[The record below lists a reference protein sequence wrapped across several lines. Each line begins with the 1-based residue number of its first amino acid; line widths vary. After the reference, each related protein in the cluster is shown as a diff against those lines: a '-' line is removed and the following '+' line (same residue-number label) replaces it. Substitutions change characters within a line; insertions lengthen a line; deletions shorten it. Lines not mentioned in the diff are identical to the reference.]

1 MGGDVTYKPS
11 ISKTKNDYPFVSDNT
26 VSASANLHVN
36 WLSADEAWEVSLWA
50 NNVNNKR
57 YIINATDLTAFYATP
72 PEFLAADAAGNSI
85 NKMYAGD
92 WNPPRMFGI
101 SFTYKH

>member
-1 MGGDVTYKPS
+1 
-11 ISKTKNDYPFVSDNT
+11 
-26 VSASANLHVN
+26 
-36 WLSADEAWEVSLWA
+36 
-50 NNVNNKR
+50 
-57 YIINATDLTAFYATP
+57 LTAFYATP

-85 NKMYAGD
+85 NKLYAGD